1 MRRLKDALERRE
13 VRLALLL
20 LLLGTLLRTLRIGS
34 FPPGLN
40 QDEASIGYDAWSL
53 LHYGMDRN
61 GDAWPVLFQSWG
73 SGQNVLYAW
82 LSMPFLA
89 LFGRGTASLRLCAAL
104 WGSGSLFFFW
114 RLGRRSLGKGF
125 GLLALLF
132 LALDPWHLLLSRW
145 ALESN
150 LLPAF
155 LLLGVFFLCR
165 VKERPRL
172 LCAAAAAFAL
182 GLYAYG
188 TAFLFLPLFLL
199 GASIRIL
206 RRRYVTPGQYLA
218 ALGVFL
224 LIALPLL
231 LCQAR
236 NALGLPAGRFLWMSL
251 PALTETRQAATV
263 SFSFGHWRELGKL
276 LWKQSDGLP
285 WNSAGPFGLLWG
297 LPGLGLALLG
307 LGRLLWRLGKGGLE
321 DARACV
327 LLSLL
332 SALVAALFIDG
343 NVNRLNFL
351 FLPLIW
357 CQAEGAHLLVKKC
370 FALLPVLL
378 LALLLASLGLGRWY
392 VTKGAEALGSAFH
405 EGLPEAIRYA
415 DSLEPET
422 LWITGRVNAP
432 YIYVLYTLGIP
443 PEEFVSTVRY
453 RDPDWPFRQV
463 LSFGKYRFYGE
474 APAGLCI
481 LPVREAEE
489 GETLA
494 VFGGYAV
501 VLHDK

>member
-1 MRRLKDALERRE
+1 MRRHGELLREREAWIALS
-13 VRLALLL
+13 L
-20 LLLGTLLRTLRIGS
+20 LLLGTLLRTLFIGA
-34 FPPGLN
+34 FPPGIN
-40 QDEASIGYDAWSL
+40 QDEASVGYDAWSL
-53 LHYGMDRN
+53 LHYGIDRN
-61 GDAWPVLFQSWG
+61 GDAWPALFQSWG
-73 SGQNVLYAW
+73 SGQNVLYAY

-125 GLLALLF
+125 GLLALLL

-145 ALESN
+145 ALESD

-165 VKERPRL
+165 VKERPWL

-188 TAFLFLPLFLL
+188 TAFLFLPIFLL
-199 GASIRIL
+199 GASVRIL
-206 RRRYVTPGQYLA
+206 RRRYVSPGQYLA
-218 ALGVFL
+218 ALGVFV
-224 LIALPLL
+224 LIALPLG
-231 LCQAR
+231 LCQLR

-263 SFSFGHWRELGKL
+263 SFSFSHWKELALL

-297 LPGLGLALLG
+297 LPGLALALLG

-474 APAGLCI
+474 APEGLCI
-481 LPVREAEE
+481 LPAWEAEE

-501 VLHDK
+501 VLREK